1 MAKKAKRATKAAAG
15 GGHNLKM
22 AFKVDADKVAQ
33 IQRCIAKGRLTIT
46 VASVSAGTRAA
57 NGYIYD

>member
-1 MAKKAKRATKAAAG
+1 MAKKAKRTTKAG

-22 AFKVDADKVAQ
+22 AFKLDPQKIAQ

-46 VASVSAGTRAA
+46 VASVSAGGRAK
-57 NGYIYD
+57 NVYIYD